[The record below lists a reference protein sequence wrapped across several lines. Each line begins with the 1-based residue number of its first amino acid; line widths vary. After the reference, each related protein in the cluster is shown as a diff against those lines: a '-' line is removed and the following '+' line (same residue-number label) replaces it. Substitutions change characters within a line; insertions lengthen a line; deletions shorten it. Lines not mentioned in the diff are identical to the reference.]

1 MSTSQVQF
9 VADAL
14 LSARQDGQPR
24 AAAAFDNTL
33 TGADEAY
40 DVQATV
46 SRALGWFADAA
57 PRYWKSGGPSR
68 QSVLT
73 HAPLPPQGVWTSP
86 AAANGFAFTRRG
98 IEAEIALRL
107 GRDVDAALAAGL
119 DETAASELVDAMAV
133 SIEIVD
139 SRWME
144 YMAAPPLL
152 RLADLQCHGALVLGE
167 WQTWKPRDWSRQVC
181 KVAIGNKPVVERC
194 GTHALGAPTWGLG
207 AWLRHVTRD
216 GAIAPAGTAVTTGT
230 WVGILDA
237 EEGDLVVAEFDG
249 VGTASCHL

>member
-1 MSTSQVQF
+1 MSSSSVQRI
-9 VADAL
+9 ADAL
-14 LSARQDGQPR
+14 LSARQQGQPQM
-24 AAAAFDNTL
+24 AAAFDNML
-33 TGADEAY
+33 TGGDEAY
-40 DVQATV
+40 AVQAIV
-46 SRALGWFADAA
+46 SGALGWFADGE
-57 PRYWKSGGPSR
+57 PRHWKSGGQTR

-86 AAANGFAFTRRG
+86 ATANGFAFTRRG

-107 GRDVDAALAAGL
+107 GRDVDAELAAGL
-119 DETAASELVDAMAV
+119 DEVAATELVDAMAV

-139 SRWME
+139 SRWTE

-167 WQTWKPRDWSRQVC
+167 WQPWKPRDWSQQAC
-181 KVAIGNKPVVERC
+181 KVTIGNRDPVVRS
-194 GTHALGAPTWGLG
+194 GTHALGTPTWGLG
-207 AWLRHVTRD
+207 AWLRHVTRN
-216 GAIAPAGTAVTTGT
+216 GAIAPAGMAVTTGT

-249 VGTASCHL
+249 VGTACCQL

>member
-1 MSTSQVQF
+1 M
-9 VADAL
+9 
-14 LSARQDGQPR
+14 
-24 AAAAFDNTL
+24 AAAFDGAL

-40 DVQATV
+40 AVQATV
-46 SRALGWFADAA
+46 SSTLGWFADAT
-57 PRYWKSGGPSR
+57 PRYWKSGGQSR

-73 HAPLPPQGVWTSP
+73 HAPLPHHGVWASP

-107 GRDVDAALAAGL
+107 GRDVDAELAAGL
-119 DETAASELVDAMAV
+119 DETAVTELVDAMAV

-139 SRWME
+139 SRWTE

-152 RLADLQCHGALVLGE
+152 RLADLQCHGALILGE
-167 WQTWKPRDWSRQVC
+167 WRPWKQRDWSSQPC

-194 GTHALGAPTWGLG
+194 GTHPLGTPTWGLG
-207 AWLRHVTRD
+207 AWLRHVTRN

-249 VGTASCHL
+249 VGTASCQL